1 MFCRLL
7 TERAKHRST
16 LVIHRVIHILSE
28 LEPHTPF
35 FMANT
40 RPLRYGGVM
49 NSGFPTPPPGVF
61 DDEPPGWTNNAA
73 APSAASTHA
82 VKPEPY
88 SPPRM
93 ATPTAPAMSETLT
106 QRKREMLKRCT
117 DAAQQLGKPVLF
129 GMTTSL
135 ILQSVPLPKDCDLN
149 ATELHTVS
157 DSHRTRIRAVVPPTT
172 PHIWKPL
179 STAHNARINKHVH
192 ALDLVHTWAQLAAH
206 MSLES
211 LVILGDAT
219 LTAIARKPSLSG
231 GRTADEIYQ
240 DFVRQVSELPKFN
253 AKATCMIALEFIAPR
268 VDSPMESETRIT
280 TTQYGLPRAVT
291 NYTVPGATFSNGAPI
306 TLDLAWP
313 EFRVAIEYDGDHHR
327 TDKAQWRRDNDKREL
342 LRHHH
347 WIVLIATAANMADEP
362 SQAELA
368 YRAGRQLALRGSI
381 FDFTLTATPLNE
393 LARRKRRKSTGA
405 H

>member
-1 MFCRLL
+1 MHGRRATARKAGALRHDHIADTAIRATSQGLRSQCHRAPYRLRL
-7 TERAKHRST
+7 ASHPDTRRRSANNTAHLETAKHRAQCTYQQACARAGSGT
-16 LVIHRVIHILSE
+16 YLGEARRSHVIGII
-28 LEPHTPF
+28 
-35 FMANT
+35 
-40 RPLRYGGVM
+40 
-49 NSGFPTPPPGVF
+49 
-61 DDEPPGWTNNAA
+61 
-73 APSAASTHA
+73 
-82 VKPEPY
+82 
-88 SPPRM
+88 
-93 ATPTAPAMSETLT
+93 
-106 QRKREMLKRCT
+106 
-117 DAAQQLGKPVLF
+117 
-129 GMTTSL
+129 
-135 ILQSVPLPKDCDLN
+135 
-149 ATELHTVS
+149 
-157 DSHRTRIRAVVPPTT
+157 
-172 PHIWKPL
+172 
-179 STAHNARINKHVH
+179 
-192 ALDLVHTWAQLAAH
+192 
-206 MSLES
+206 
-211 LVILGDAT
+211 GDAT

-291 NYTVPGATFSNGAPI
+291 NYTVPGATFSNGEPI

>member
-1 MFCRLL
+1 
-7 TERAKHRST
+7 
-16 LVIHRVIHILSE
+16 
-28 LEPHTPF
+28 
-35 FMANT
+35 MANK

-49 NSGFPTPPPGVF
+49 NSGFPTPPPAYSTMNHPAGPTMPRHRVLR
-61 DDEPPGWTNNAA
+61 PRT
-73 APSAASTHA
+73 PSS
-82 VKPEPY
+82 PEPY

-93 ATPTAPAMSETLT
+93 ATPTAPAMSEILT

-219 LTAIARKPSLSG
+219 LTAIARKPEPIGRPHRRRNLSG
-231 GRTADEIYQ
+231 LCAAGQRTSEIQ
-240 DFVRQVSELPKFN
+240 R
-253 AKATCMIALEFIAPR
+253 
-268 VDSPMESETRIT
+268 ESHMH
-280 TTQYGLPRAVT
+280 
-291 NYTVPGATFSNGAPI
+291 
-306 TLDLAWP
+306 D
-313 EFRVAIEYDGDHHR
+313 R
-327 TDKAQWRRDNDKREL
+327 T
-342 LRHHH
+342 
-347 WIVLIATAANMADEP
+347 
-362 SQAELA
+362 
-368 YRAGRQLALRGSI
+368 
-381 FDFTLTATPLNE
+381 
-393 LARRKRRKSTGA
+393 
-405 H
+405 

>member
-1 MFCRLL
+1 
-7 TERAKHRST
+7 
-16 LVIHRVIHILSE
+16 
-28 LEPHTPF
+28 
-35 FMANT
+35 MANK

-93 ATPTAPAMSETLT
+93 ATPTAPAMSEILT

-179 STAHNARINKHVH
+179 SAAHNARINKHVH
-192 ALDLVHTWAQLAAH
+192 ALNLVHTWAQLAAH

-253 AKATCMIALEFIAPR
+253 AKATCMILNLLHRAWILRWNQRPVSQPR
-268 VDSPMESETRIT
+268 NT
-280 TTQYGLPRAVT
+280 G
-291 NYTVPGATFSNGAPI
+291 F
-306 TLDLAWP
+306 
-313 EFRVAIEYDGDHHR
+313 H
-327 TDKAQWRRDNDKREL
+327 
-342 LRHHH
+342 
-347 WIVLIATAANMADEP
+347 EP
-362 SQAELA
+362 
-368 YRAGRQLALRGSI
+368 
-381 FDFTLTATPLNE
+381 
-393 LARRKRRKSTGA
+393 
-405 H
+405 

>member
-1 MFCRLL
+1 
-7 TERAKHRST
+7 
-16 LVIHRVIHILSE
+16 
-28 LEPHTPF
+28 
-35 FMANT
+35 MANK

-73 APSAASTHA
+73 APSVASARTIN
-82 VKPEPY
+82 PELR
-88 SPPRM
+88 SSPRM
-93 ATPTAPAMSETLT
+93 ASSAPTVITGPVSPAMSETLT
-106 QRKREMLKRCT
+106 QRKREILKRCT

-211 LVILGDAT
+211 LVILGDAI
-219 LTAIARKPSLSG
+219 LTAIARKPGLANEPIGRPHRRRNLSG
-231 GRTADEIYQ
+231 LCAAGQRTSEIQ
-240 DFVRQVSELPKFN
+240 R
-253 AKATCMIALEFIAPR
+253 
-268 VDSPMESETRIT
+268 ESHMH
-280 TTQYGLPRAVT
+280 
-291 NYTVPGATFSNGAPI
+291 
-306 TLDLAWP
+306 D
-313 EFRVAIEYDGDHHR
+313 R
-327 TDKAQWRRDNDKREL
+327 T
-342 LRHHH
+342 
-347 WIVLIATAANMADEP
+347 
-362 SQAELA
+362 
-368 YRAGRQLALRGSI
+368 
-381 FDFTLTATPLNE
+381 
-393 LARRKRRKSTGA
+393 
-405 H
+405 

>member
-1 MFCRLL
+1 
-7 TERAKHRST
+7 
-16 LVIHRVIHILSE
+16 
-28 LEPHTPF
+28 
-35 FMANT
+35 MANT

-179 STAHNARINKHVH
+179 SAAHNARINKHVH
-192 ALDLVHTWAQLAAH
+192 ALNLVHTWAQLAAH

-231 GRTADEIYQ
+231 GRTADGIYQ
-240 DFVRQVSELPKFN
+240 DFVRQVTELPKFN
-253 AKATCMIALEFIAPR
+253 AKSKCMIALAFITPR
-268 VDSPMESETRIT
+268 VDSPMESKTRIAT
-280 TTQYGLPRAVT
+280 TKYGLPPAVT

-368 YRAGRQLALRGSI
+368 YRAGRQLALRGAI

>member
-1 MFCRLL
+1 
-7 TERAKHRST
+7 
-16 LVIHRVIHILSE
+16 
-28 LEPHTPF
+28 
-35 FMANT
+35 
-40 RPLRYGGVM
+40 
-49 NSGFPTPPPGVF
+49 
-61 DDEPPGWTNNAA
+61 
-73 APSAASTHA
+73 
-82 VKPEPY
+82 
-88 SPPRM
+88 
-93 ATPTAPAMSETLT
+93 
-106 QRKREMLKRCT
+106 
-117 DAAQQLGKPVLF
+117 
-129 GMTTSL
+129 
-135 ILQSVPLPKDCDLN
+135 
-149 ATELHTVS
+149 
-157 DSHRTRIRAVVPPTT
+157 
-172 PHIWKPL
+172 
-179 STAHNARINKHVH
+179 
-192 ALDLVHTWAQLAAH
+192 

-368 YRAGRQLALRGSI
+368 YRAGRQLALRGSV

>member
-1 MFCRLL
+1 
-7 TERAKHRST
+7 
-16 LVIHRVIHILSE
+16 
-28 LEPHTPF
+28 
-35 FMANT
+35 MANT

-172 PHIWKPL
+172 PP
-179 STAHNARINKHVH
+179 VF
-192 ALDLVHTWAQLAAH
+192 
-206 MSLES
+206 
-211 LVILGDAT
+211 
-219 LTAIARKPSLSG
+219 PP
-231 GRTADEIYQ
+231 
-240 DFVRQVSELPKFN
+240 VR
-253 AKATCMIALEFIAPR
+253 
-268 VDSPMESETRIT
+268 
-280 TTQYGLPRAVT
+280 
-291 NYTVPGATFSNGAPI
+291 
-306 TLDLAWP
+306 
-313 EFRVAIEYDGDHHR
+313 YDR
-327 TDKAQWRRDNDKREL
+327 
-342 LRHHH
+342 
-347 WIVLIATAANMADEP
+347 
-362 SQAELA
+362 
-368 YRAGRQLALRGSI
+368 
-381 FDFTLTATPLNE
+381 
-393 LARRKRRKSTGA
+393 STGCIRHNILRPA
-405 H
+405 SASLIGQSSRRRPSASGPS

>member
-1 MFCRLL
+1 MFCSLC
-7 TERAKHRST
+7 EESAKHRRT
-16 LVIHRVIHILSE
+16 LVIHRVIHILSK

-179 STAHNARINKHVH
+179 SAAHNARINKHVH
-192 ALDLVHTWAQLAAH
+192 ALNLVHTWAQLAAH

-253 AKATCMIALEFIAPR
+253 AKATCMILNLLHRAWILRWNQRPVSQPR
-268 VDSPMESETRIT
+268 NT
-280 TTQYGLPRAVT
+280 G
-291 NYTVPGATFSNGAPI
+291 F
-306 TLDLAWP
+306 
-313 EFRVAIEYDGDHHR
+313 H
-327 TDKAQWRRDNDKREL
+327 
-342 LRHHH
+342 
-347 WIVLIATAANMADEP
+347 EP
-362 SQAELA
+362 
-368 YRAGRQLALRGSI
+368 
-381 FDFTLTATPLNE
+381 
-393 LARRKRRKSTGA
+393 
-405 H
+405 

>member
-1 MFCRLL
+1 MHGRRATARKAGALRHDHIADTAIRAASQGLRSQCHRAPYRLRL
-7 TERAKHRST
+7 ASHPDTRRRSANNTAHLETAKH
-16 LVIHRVIHILSE
+16 
-28 LEPHTPF
+28 
-35 FMANT
+35 
-40 RPLRYGGVM
+40 
-49 NSGFPTPPPGVF
+49 
-61 DDEPPGWTNNAA
+61 
-73 APSAASTHA
+73 
-82 VKPEPY
+82 
-88 SPPRM
+88 
-93 ATPTAPAMSETLT
+93 
-106 QRKREMLKRCT
+106 
-117 DAAQQLGKPVLF
+117 
-129 GMTTSL
+129 
-135 ILQSVPLPKDCDLN
+135 
-149 ATELHTVS
+149 
-157 DSHRTRIRAVVPPTT
+157 
-172 PHIWKPL
+172 
-179 STAHNARINKHVH
+179 AHNARINKHVH

>member
-1 MFCRLL
+1 
-7 TERAKHRST
+7 
-16 LVIHRVIHILSE
+16 
-28 LEPHTPF
+28 
-35 FMANT
+35 MANK

-179 STAHNARINKHVH
+179 SAAHNARINKHVH

-240 DFVRQVSELPKFN
+240 DFVRQVRELPKFN

>member
-1 MFCRLL
+1 
-7 TERAKHRST
+7 
-16 LVIHRVIHILSE
+16 
-28 LEPHTPF
+28 
-35 FMANT
+35 MANT

-157 DSHRTRIRAVVPPTT
+157 DSHRTRIRAV
-172 PHIWKPL
+172 
-179 STAHNARINKHVH
+179 
-192 ALDLVHTWAQLAAH
+192 
-206 MSLES
+206 
-211 LVILGDAT
+211 
-219 LTAIARKPSLSG
+219 
-231 GRTADEIYQ
+231 
-240 DFVRQVSELPKFN
+240 FRQ
-253 AKATCMIALEFIAPR
+253 
-268 VDSPMESETRIT
+268 
-280 TTQYGLPRAVT
+280 Q
-291 NYTVPGATFSNGAPI
+291 
-306 TLDLAWP
+306 
-313 EFRVAIEYDGDHHR
+313 HR
-327 TDKAQWRRDNDKREL
+327 TSGNR
-342 LRHHH
+342 
-347 WIVLIATAANMADEP
+347 
-362 SQAELA
+362 
-368 YRAGRQLALRGSI
+368 
-381 FDFTLTATPLNE
+381 
-393 LARRKRRKSTGA
+393 
-405 H
+405 

>member
-1 MFCRLL
+1 MHGR
-7 TERAKHRST
+7 RATARKAGALRHD
-16 LVIHRVIHILSE
+16 HIAD
-28 LEPHTPF
+28 T
-35 FMANT
+35 AI
-40 RPLRYGGVM
+40 R
-49 NSGFPTPPPGVF
+49 
-61 DDEPPGWTNNAA
+61 
-73 APSAASTHA
+73 AASQGLRSQCHRA
-82 VKPEPY
+82 
-88 SPPRM
+88 
-93 ATPTAPAMSETLT
+93 
-106 QRKREMLKRCT
+106 
-117 DAAQQLGKPVLF
+117 
-129 GMTTSL
+129 
-135 ILQSVPLPKDCDLN
+135 
-149 ATELHTVS
+149 LHTVS

-179 STAHNARINKHVH
+179 SAAHNARINKHVH
-192 ALDLVHTWAQLAAH
+192 ALNLVHTWAQLAAH

-253 AKATCMIALEFIAPR
+253 AKATCMITLEFIAPR